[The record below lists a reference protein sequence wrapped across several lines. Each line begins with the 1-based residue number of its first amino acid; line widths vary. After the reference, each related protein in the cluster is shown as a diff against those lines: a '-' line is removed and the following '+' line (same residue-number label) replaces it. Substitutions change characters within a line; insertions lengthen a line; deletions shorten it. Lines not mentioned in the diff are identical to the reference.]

1 LDLPV
6 LQFNTRKLFQNGTIA
21 ELWDGA
27 QLKVTFRRCFD
38 HKQMLL
44 WYEVLQIAQTLQI
57 NLTWKL
63 ESNGL
68 YSVKSLY
75 AVVKFRGILLVYIQN
90 VWKIKVP
97 PKIHFLWLLSHNRI
111 LTRDNLVKR
120 PNVDD
125 LTCVFCNEPKTS
137 TQLFFECGC

>member
-120 PNVDD
+120 P
-125 LTCVFCNEPKTS
+125 TWMI
-137 TQLFFECGC
+137 